1 MSTKDSMSK
10 KLVDSMRKTKG
21 GANKPKTDAE
31 SKPAAQ
37 KENVTKAAK
46 APKVAAK
53 SKSPSKTTASSA
65 GSYQSRCRVWPD

>member
-46 APKVAAK
+46 ATAK